1 MSVIEKQMV
10 IAAREESVGWL
21 ESLEVTL
28 RVELTL
34 DCAPQADLPLGLM
47 QQHHEFGG
55 REQLALTHSREVR
68 RNFTERFW
76 GSRNDRAEHG
86 AHEILG
92 LRLAIEYGYNAGEV
106 TEDIGLRR
114 NRSMT
119 RTDMRSHG
127 LRTLSIS
134 AMMGMRNR
142 ASRSRSLTRLF
153 TSATS

>member
-1 MSVIEKQMV
+1 MSVIEKQIVM
-10 IAAREESVGWL
+10 AAHAESARPNRRCCNITAL
-21 ESLEVTL
+21 AFNRASETN
-28 RVELTL
+28 
-34 DCAPQADLPLGLM
+34 LPLGLV
-47 QQHHEFGG
+47 QEHHQFRRG
-55 REQLALTHSREVR
+55 EQLALTHSREVR

-86 AHEILG
+86 AHEILR
-92 LRLAIEYGYNAGEV
+92 LRLAVEYGYNAGEV

-119 RTDMRSHG
+119 HTDMRSLR

-153 TSATS
+153 TNATS